1 MKTNKVSKILIA
13 LDYALT
19 AVKVAETG
27 FLLAQTM
34 SAKVILLHVLSE
46 PVYYSSREYS
56 PVIGFTGY
64 MEMGTLKSV
73 CIERLKNA
81 SLLYLEDT
89 KKQLGDKT
97 ILTIVKEGDFADSI
111 LEAAKEVNADIIVIG
126 SHSRRWLEEILMG
139 SVTEKVLQHTL
150 IPLLIVPTK
159 KAINSSS
166 GIN

>member
-97 ILTIVKEGDFADSI
+97 ILTIVKEGEFTDTI

-159 KAINSSS
+159 KAIISSS

>member
-97 ILTIVKEGDFADSI
+97 ILTIVKEGEFTDTI

>member
-1 MKTNKVSKILIA
+1 
-13 LDYALT
+13 
-19 AVKVAETG
+19 
-27 FLLAQTM
+27 M

-97 ILTIVKEGDFADSI
+97 ILTIVKEGEFTDTI

>member
-97 ILTIVKEGDFADSI
+97 ILTIVKEGEFTDTI
-111 LEAAKEVNADIIVIG
+111 LEAEKEVNADIIVIG

>member
-64 MEMGTLKSV
+64 MEMGTLNSV

-97 ILTIVKEGDFADSI
+97 ILTIVKEGEFTDTI

>member
-1 MKTNKVSKILIA
+1 MRTDKVSKILIA
-13 LDYALT
+13 LDYAPT

-73 CIERLKNA
+73 SIERLKNA

-139 SVTEKVLQHTL
+139 SVTEKVLHHTL
-150 IPLLIVPTK
+150 TPLLIVPTK

>member
-97 ILTIVKEGDFADSI
+97 ILTIVKEGEFTDTI

-166 GIN
+166 GIK

>member
-1 MKTNKVSKILIA
+1 MKTDKVSKILIA
-13 LDYALT
+13 LDYAPT

-34 SAKVILLHVLSE
+34 GAKVILLHVLSE

-64 MEMGTLKSV
+64 MEMDTLKSV
-73 CIERLKNA
+73 SIERLKNA

-89 KKQLGDKT
+89 KKQLGDKK
-97 ILTIVKEGDFADSI
+97 ILTIVKEGEFADTI

-139 SVTEKVLQHTL
+139 SVTEKVLHHTL

-159 KAINSSS
+159 KGKQIK
-166 GIN
+166 